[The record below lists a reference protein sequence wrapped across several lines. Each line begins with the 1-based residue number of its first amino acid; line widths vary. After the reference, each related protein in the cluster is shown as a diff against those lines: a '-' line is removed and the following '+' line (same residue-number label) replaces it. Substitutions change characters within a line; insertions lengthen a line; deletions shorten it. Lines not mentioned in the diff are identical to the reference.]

1 MVNQAGPRSSRD
13 VIAPQ
18 TSPDWNLAAPAA
30 SRSDPDRTSPTRSPM
45 SRHTLRS
52 PEDLERQRATKSLW
66 EAGDFGL
73 IAKFNEATAA
83 EFLSRLSFA
92 PSSRVLDLACGSGNL
107 ALLTARAGCITSGV
121 DLASNLVVQAQARAR
136 ARQLPIDFQEADLES
151 LPYPEAHFEVVLSLF
166 GLMFATRPEVATAE
180 LMRVCRPGGL
190 IALAHW
196 APEGFVAECLRLI
209 QSRRPGVAD
218 WTGPL
223 AWGDEAVVRQRLG
236 SQVEELRCTPRVARL
251 RYPFTP
257 GQTVEFFRRYY
268 GPIVRAFEGLSG
280 DEAQELQHDLENLY
294 HGHNRSRDGVTEIE
308 APYLEIVATRR

>member
-1 MVNQAGPRSSRD
+1 MVNRRRNGSARAVIARQNSANWTLDAPSSRSE
-13 VIAPQ
+13 PGRP
-18 TSPDWNLAAPAA
+18 SL
-30 SRSDPDRTSPTRSPM
+30 SRSPM
-45 SRHTLRS
+45 SRHSLRS
-52 PEDLERQRATKSLW
+52 PEDVERQRITKSLW

-73 IAKFNEATAA
+73 IAKFNEGTAA
-83 EFLSRLSFA
+83 EFLSRLHFA
-92 PSSRVLDLACGSGNL
+92 PTSRVLDLACGSGNL

-136 ARQLPIDFQEADLES
+136 ARQLTIDFQEADLES

-166 GLMFATRPEVATAE
+166 GLMFAARPDVATAE
-180 LMRVCRPGGL
+180 VMRVCRSGGL

-209 QSRRPGVAD
+209 QRYRPGVAD

-223 AWGDEAVVRQRLG
+223 AWGDEGVVRERLG
-236 SQVEELRCTPRVARL
+236 DQVEELRCTPRMARL

-268 GPIVRAFEGLSG
+268 GPMVRAFEGLSG
-280 DEAQELQHDLENLY
+280 EEEQQLQHDLENLY
-294 HGHNRSRDGVTEIE
+294 HQYNRSRDGVTEIE
-308 APYLEIVATRR
+308 AAYLEIVATRQ